1 MTRLPG
7 NRSTWLA
14 LTLVMLATVG
24 CGGLGPQRYAIHG
37 TVLLDGQPVKNA
49 TIVFTPVGPGLSAA
63 ASIVDGKF
71 ALSTLDGPTAG
82 NFDVR
87 INPHE
92 LELEDIE
99 AAPEM
104 LAKAN
109 RKPSIPKIYQQNG
122 KLTAAILDQ
131 PEQVLQ
137 FNLSSK
143 GN

>member
-1 MTRLPG
+1 MTRIPS
-7 NRSTWLA
+7 NRPAWLA
-14 LTLVMLATVG
+14 LTLVMMATVG
-24 CGGLGPQRYAIHG
+24 CGDLGPQRYAIHG
-37 TVLLDGQPVKNA
+37 TVLLDGQPVKKA

-63 ASIVDGKF
+63 ANIVDGTF
-71 ALSTLDGPTAG
+71 ALSRMEGPTAG

-87 INPHE
+87 INPHD
-92 LELEDIE
+92 LEVEGIE
-99 AAPEM
+99 ATPEM
-104 LAKAN
+104 LAKAS

-131 PEQVLQ
+131 PEQGLQ